1 MAAAQSG
8 KILGESYWARD
19 ESLEDMLKFSE
30 GLERKFPNDREVANF
45 VDMLELAADL
55 DR

>member
-1 MAAAQSG
+1 M
-8 KILGESYWARD
+8 
-19 ESLEDMLKFSE
+19 KFSK
-30 GLERKFPNDREVANF
+30 GLERKFPNDREVTNF